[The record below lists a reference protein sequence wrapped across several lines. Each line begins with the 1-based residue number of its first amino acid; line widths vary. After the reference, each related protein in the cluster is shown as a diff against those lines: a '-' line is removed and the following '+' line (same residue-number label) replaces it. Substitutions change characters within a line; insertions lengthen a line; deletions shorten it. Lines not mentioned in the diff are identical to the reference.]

1 MCAFLWESGGESIK
15 CLGRKIPLEKIE
27 TRFRY
32 PPLFLT
38 LLCQSPFVSCRIRL
52 KKILSICKNM
62 LIERKSGAN
71 MEEIK
76 KCMRQA
82 KTILKQNVG
91 VMDTNGLV
99 IASTDPDIE
108 GTTDSTARAVMM
120 SDDLF
125 SGTADKTYLKIAV
138 GDQIKYI
145 IFIDSDEPAARVY
158 LELMAEWIKTA
169 IKERGTDAEKELFTK
184 NVLLENELQ
193 GEIPIKAREFKIN
206 CNLARLVMV
215 VRTAREEGADAL
227 EILQNFYTDSDAASV
242 LAIDETTSII
252 VLNAEEA
259 IASEED
265 RNSFIENC
273 AHSVLDVL
281 NNEGVTAFIGV
292 GSYVSLF
299 QNISKSYRDA
309 MLALRVGKIFEK
321 NCYISRYDKLGLGRL
336 IYQLPAT
343 LCQMFIDE
351 VFPNEAYRTLDEDTI
366 NTIESFFA
374 NNLNGSETSRE
385 LYVHR
390 NTLVYRLDKVKKNTG
405 LDLRSFDDAVLF
417 KMASMVRTYIE
428 YLETSKDNMI
438 R

>member
-1 MCAFLWESGGESIK
+1 
-15 CLGRKIPLEKIE
+15 
-27 TRFRY
+27 
-32 PPLFLT
+32 
-38 LLCQSPFVSCRIRL
+38 
-52 KKILSICKNM
+52 
-62 LIERKSGAN
+62 

-76 KCMRQA
+76 KCMRQT
-82 KTILKQNVG
+82 KTILKQDVG

-99 IASTDPDIE
+99 IASTDPENE
-108 GTTDSTARAVMM
+108 GRTDSSARAVMM
-120 SDDLF
+120 SDDIF
-125 SGTADKTYLKIAV
+125 SGTADRTYMKVAIGEQFIFLQAACLMNRLYILY
-138 GDQIKYI
+138 IK
-145 IFIDSDEPAARVY
+145 SDEPSARIY
-158 LELMAEWIKTA
+158 LELIAEWIKTA
-169 IKERGTDAEKELFTK
+169 VKERGTDAEKELFTK

-193 GEIPIKAREFKIN
+193 GEIPIKAREYKIN
-206 CNLARLVMV
+206 CSEARIVFV
-215 VRTAREEGADAL
+215 VRSSREDGAEVL
-227 EILQNFYTDSDAASV
+227 EILQNFYSDSESACV
-242 LAIDETTSII
+242 LAMDETTAII

-259 IASEED
+259 IGSEDE
-265 RNSFIENC
+265 RNIFIENS
-273 AHSVLDVL
+273 AKSVLDCL
-281 NNEGVTAFIGV
+281 NNEGLTVFIGV
-292 GSYVSLF
+292 GSFVSLF
-299 QNISKSYRDA
+299 QHISKSYRDA

-351 VFPNEAYRTLDEDTI
+351 VFPNEAYKTLDDDTVV
-366 NTIESFFA
+366 TIESFFA

-417 KMASMVRTYIE
+417 KMASMVRTYLE

>member
-1 MCAFLWESGGESIK
+1 M
-15 CLGRKIPLEKIE
+15 
-27 TRFRY
+27 
-32 PPLFLT
+32 
-38 LLCQSPFVSCRIRL
+38 
-52 KKILSICKNM
+52 
-62 LIERKSGAN
+62 

-82 KTILKQNVG
+82 KTIISQTVG
-91 VMDTNGLV
+91 VMDTNGFI
-99 IASTDPDIE
+99 IASTDTDQE
-108 GTTDSTARAVMM
+108 GATDPSARAVMM
-120 SDDLF
+120 SDDIF
-125 SGTADKTYLKIAV
+125 SGTSEKTYMKIAI
-138 GDQIKYI
+138 GEQFKYI
-145 IFIDSDEPAARVY
+145 IYIESDEPQARVY
-158 LELMAEWIKTA
+158 LGLMAEWIKTA
-169 IKERGTDAEKELFTK
+169 IKERGSDAERELFTK

-193 GEIPIKAREFKIN
+193 GEIPIKAREYKIN

-215 VRTAREEGADAL
+215 VRTGREDGAETL
-227 EILQNFYTDSDAASV
+227 EILQNLYTDTDAASV
-242 LAIDETTSII
+242 LAMDETTAI
-252 VLNAEEA
+252 VVLDAESA
-259 IASEED
+259 IASEEE
-265 RNSFIENC
+265 RNTFIEESSS
-273 AHSVLDVL
+273 SVLDCL
-281 NNEGVTAFIGV
+281 NNEGITAFIGV
-292 GSYVSLF
+292 GSFVTLF

-351 VFPNEAYRTLDEDTI
+351 VFPNEAYKTLDEDTI
-366 NTIESFFA
+366 TTIESFFA

-417 KMASMVRTYIE
+417 KMASMVRTYLE

>member
-1 MCAFLWESGGESIK
+1 MVGCHGQKVWA
-15 CLGRKIPLEKIE
+15 R
-27 TRFRY
+27 
-32 PPLFLT
+32 
-38 LLCQSPFVSCRIRL
+38 
-52 KKILSICKNM
+52 
-62 LIERKSGAN
+62 

-82 KTILKQNVG
+82 KTILKQSVG
-91 VMDTNGLV
+91 VMDTTGLV
-99 IASTDPDIE
+99 IAATEPEIE
-108 GTTDSTARAVMM
+108 GTVDSSARAVMM
-120 SDDLF
+120 SDDVF
-125 SGTADKTYLKIAV
+125 SSTAEKTYMKIAI
-138 GDQIKYI
+138 GEQFKYI
-145 IFIDSDEPAARVY
+145 IYIASDDPAARTY
-158 LELMAEWIKTA
+158 LELLAEWIKTS

-193 GEIPIKAREFKIN
+193 GEIPIKAREYQIN
-206 CNLARLVMV
+206 CNIPRIVMV
-215 VRTAREEGADAL
+215 VRSVKEEGAEAL
-227 EILQNFYTDSDAASV
+227 VILQNFYADSENATV
-242 LAIDETTSII
+242 LAMDEATAIV
-252 VLNAEEA
+252 VLNVDDS
-259 IASEED
+259 ISSETD
-265 RNSFIENC
+265 RNNFVDQAAN
-273 AHSVLDVL
+273 SVLDCL
-281 NNEGVTAFIGV
+281 SNEGITVYIGV
-292 GSYVSLF
+292 GSFVNHF

-321 NCYISRYDKLGLGRL
+321 NCSVSRYDKLGLGRL

-351 VFPNEAYRTLDEDTI
+351 VFPNEAYRTLDEDTVA
-366 NTIESFFA
+366 TIESFFA

-417 KMASMVRTYIE
+417 KMASMVRTYLE

>member
-1 MCAFLWESGGESIK
+1 MV
-15 CLGRKIPLEKIE
+15 R
-27 TRFRY
+27 
-32 PPLFLT
+32 
-38 LLCQSPFVSCRIRL
+38 V
-52 KKILSICKNM
+52 
-62 LIERKSGAN
+62 

-76 KCMRQA
+76 KCMRQT
-82 KTILKQNVG
+82 KTIISQTVG
-91 VMDTNGLV
+91 VMDTTGYV
-99 IASTDPDIE
+99 IASTDPENE
-108 GTTDSTARAVMM
+108 GATDPSARAVMM
-120 SDDLF
+120 SEDIF
-125 SGTADKTYLKIAV
+125 SSTAEKTYMKIAV
-138 GDQIKYI
+138 GDQFKYI
-145 IFIDSDEPAARVY
+145 VYIDSDEPQARIY
-158 LELMAEWIKTA
+158 LGLIAEWIKTA
-169 IKERGTDAEKELFTK
+169 MKERGTDAEKELFTK

-193 GEIPIKAREFKIN
+193 GEIPIKAREYKIN
-206 CNLARLVMV
+206 CNIARLVMV
-215 VRTAREEGADAL
+215 VRTSREDGAEAL
-227 EILQNFYTDSDAASV
+227 EILQNFYTDSEAASV
-242 LAIDETTSII
+242 LAMDETTAII

-259 IASEED
+259 IGSEED
-265 RNSFIENC
+265 RDSFIENC
-273 AHSVLDVL
+273 ANSVLDCL
-281 NNEGVTAFIGV
+281 NGEGCTAFIGV
-292 GSYVSLF
+292 GSYVNLF

-351 VFPNEAYRTLDEDTI
+351 VFPNEAYKTLDDDTI
-366 NTIESFFA
+366 TTIESFFA

-417 KMASMVRTYIE
+417 KMASMVRTYLE

>member
-1 MCAFLWESGGESIK
+1 
-15 CLGRKIPLEKIE
+15 
-27 TRFRY
+27 
-32 PPLFLT
+32 
-38 LLCQSPFVSCRIRL
+38 
-52 KKILSICKNM
+52 
-62 LIERKSGAN
+62 

-76 KCMRQA
+76 KCIRQA
-82 KTILKQNVG
+82 KTILKQDVG
-91 VMDTNGLV
+91 VMDTSGQI
-99 IASTDPDIE
+99 IAATNAELE

-125 SGTADKTYLKIAV
+125 SGTAEKTYMKVAV
-138 GDQIKYI
+138 GEQIRYI
-145 IFIDSDEPAARVY
+145 LFIEGDEPQERAY
-158 LELMAEWIKTA
+158 LGLLAEWIKTA
-169 IKERGTDAEKELFTK
+169 IKDRGTDAEKELFTK

-206 CNLARLVMV
+206 CNAARLVMV
-215 VRTAREEGADAL
+215 VRTAREEGAEAL
-227 EILQNFYTDSDAASV
+227 EILLNFYADSEAACV
-242 LAIDETTSII
+242 LAMDEATAI
-252 VLNAEEA
+252 VVLDAEEA
-259 IASEED
+259 KGSEEE
-265 RNSFIENC
+265 RNAFIEQN
-273 AHSVLDVL
+273 SSSILDCL
-281 NNEGVTAFIGV
+281 NNEAVTAYIGV
-292 GSYVSLF
+292 GSFVPLF
-299 QNISKSYRDA
+299 QYISKSYRDA

-351 VFPNEAYRTLDEDTI
+351 VFPNEAYKTLDEDTI
-366 NTIESFFA
+366 VTIESFFA

-417 KMASMVRTYIE
+417 KMASMVRTYLE

>member
-1 MCAFLWESGGESIK
+1 
-15 CLGRKIPLEKIE
+15 
-27 TRFRY
+27 
-32 PPLFLT
+32 
-38 LLCQSPFVSCRIRL
+38 
-52 KKILSICKNM
+52 
-62 LIERKSGAN
+62 

-91 VMDTNGLV
+91 VMDTTGLI
-99 IASTDPDIE
+99 IASTNSDLE

-120 SDDLF
+120 SDDVF
-125 SGTADKTYLKIAV
+125 SSTSEKTYLKIAI
-138 GDQIKYI
+138 GEQYKYI
-145 IFIDSDEPAARVY
+145 ISIDEVDAQARIY
-158 LELMAEWIKTA
+158 LELIAEWIKTA
-169 IKERGTDAEKELFTK
+169 VKERGTDAEKELFTK

-206 CNLARLVMV
+206 CSEARLVMV
-215 VRTAREEGADAL
+215 IRTAKEDGAETL
-227 EILQNFYTDSDAASV
+227 EILQNFYTDADQVTV
-242 LAIDETTSII
+242 LAMDETTSIV
-252 VLNAEEA
+252 VLNAEDA
-259 IASEED
+259 IKSEQD
-265 RNSFIENC
+265 RNVFIETS
-273 AHSVLDVL
+273 AQSILDCL
-281 NNEGVTAFIGV
+281 NNEGHTAFIGV
-292 GSYVSLF
+292 GSFVNMF
-299 QNISKSYRDA
+299 QHIAKSYRDA

-321 NCYISRYDKLGLGRL
+321 NIYISRYDKLGLGRL

-351 VFPNEAYRTLDEDTI
+351 VFPNEAYKTLDEDTLT
-366 NTIESFFA
+366 TIDSFFA

-417 KMASMVRTYIE
+417 KMASMVRIYLK

>member
-1 MCAFLWESGGESIK
+1 
-15 CLGRKIPLEKIE
+15 
-27 TRFRY
+27 
-32 PPLFLT
+32 
-38 LLCQSPFVSCRIRL
+38 
-52 KKILSICKNM
+52 
-62 LIERKSGAN
+62 

-82 KTILKQNVG
+82 KTILKQSVG
-91 VMDTNGLV
+91 VMDTTGLV
-99 IASTDPDIE
+99 IAATEPEIE
-108 GTTDSTARAVMM
+108 GTVDSSARAVMM
-120 SDDLF
+120 SDDVF
-125 SGTADKTYLKIAV
+125 SSTAEKTYMKIAI
-138 GDQIKYI
+138 GEQYKYI
-145 IFIDSDEPAARVY
+145 IYIASDEPAARIY
-158 LELMAEWIKTA
+158 LELLAEWIKTA

-193 GEIPIKAREFKIN
+193 GEIPIKAREYKIN
-206 CNLARLVMV
+206 CNIPRIVMV
-215 VRTAREEGADAL
+215 VRSIKEEGAEAL
-227 EILQNFYTDSDAASV
+227 VILQNFYADSEAATV
-242 LAIDETTSII
+242 LAMDEATAIV
-252 VLNAEEA
+252 VLNVDES
-259 IASEED
+259 ISSETD
-265 RNSFIENC
+265 RNAFVDQAAN
-273 AHSVLDVL
+273 SVIDCLS
-281 NNEGVTAFIGV
+281 NEGITVYIGV
-292 GSYVSLF
+292 GSFVNHF

-321 NCYISRYDKLGLGRL
+321 NCSVSRYDKLGLGRL

-351 VFPNEAYRTLDEDTI
+351 VFPNEAYRTLDEDTVA
-366 NTIESFFA
+366 TIESFFA

-417 KMASMVRTYIE
+417 KMASMVRTYLE